1 MCSIGI
7 LGGGYN
13 FVLFDYSVRRGD
25 KAIVSL
31 ILIIDVLSIRTN
43 KCFAISCNILDALCM
58 CIPGDLIEIS
68 KW

>member
-7 LGGGYN
+7 LVGYN
-13 FVLFDYSVRRGD
+13 FVLFDYSVRGGD

-43 KCFAISCNILDALCM
+43 KCFAISYNIFDTLRICILDN
-58 CIPGDLIEIS
+58 LIGIS

>member
-7 LGGGYN
+7 LVGYN
-13 FVLFDYSVRRGD
+13 FILFDYSVRGGD

-31 ILIIDVLSIRTN
+31 ILIIDVLFIRTN
-43 KCFAISCNILDALCM
+43 KCFAISYNILDTLCI
-58 CIPGDLIEIS
+58 CIPGDLIGIS

>member
-7 LGGGYN
+7 LVGYN
-13 FVLFDYSVRRGD
+13 FVLFDYSIRGGD

-43 KCFAISCNILDALCM
+43 KRFAISYDILDTLHI

-68 KW
+68 K